1 MRKTLKEIQDK
12 LKDVK
17 KLRDQLEKPA
27 ADAAL
32 SVARAKDAHVH
43 AMERDLHAPERAK
56 TFEQLVHR
64 TAGHKSQAEQAEKGK
79 DTLHQNFKAQ
89 IQAHDLNENRLQND
103 KHFQHAKYARH
114 NKDVYLLRGLERAHG
129 VLKPEH
135 LELLKAQ
142 AKKSLSAEVKTWLQ

>member
-1 MRKTLKEIQDK
+1 MRSLKEIQDK

-43 AMERDLHAPERAK
+43 AMERDLHAPERSK

-64 TAGHKSQAEQAEKGK
+64 TAGHKAQAEQAEKGK
-79 DTLHQNFKAQ
+79 ETLHQNFNAQ
-89 IQAHDLNENRLQND
+89 VEAHKVNEKRLQD
-103 KHFQHAKYARH
+103 EKHLKHAEYARH
-114 NKDVYLLRGLERAHG
+114 NKDVHILRGIERAHG

-135 LELLKAQ
+135 IELLKAQ
-142 AKKSLSAEVKTWLQ
+142 AAKCVSAEVKSWLQ